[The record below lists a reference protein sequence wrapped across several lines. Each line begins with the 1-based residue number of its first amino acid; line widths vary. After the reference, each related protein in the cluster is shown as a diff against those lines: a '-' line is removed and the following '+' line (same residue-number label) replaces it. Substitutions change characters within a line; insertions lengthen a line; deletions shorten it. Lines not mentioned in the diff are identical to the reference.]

1 MGRGGHGDGG
11 DAPCTPAAAIVF
23 LVALFAGTFCTIFC
37 KAPMPISPAAM
48 GMTTEGY
55 TGEMENTK
63 FPIFFTFAMFLGM
76 SCALPAHFINEACK
90 SKDSGMPDTPKLG
103 LKGVLLLGLPSVF
116 DLLATALTTVGLLH
130 IPASIWQLLRGGAIV
145 LVALMKNFAPE
156 AEGRRL
162 AVHAEGQNPI
172 LGMAVTALGTLMQS
186 FQYVYE
192 EKVMA
197 DMDCPPL
204 LLIGTEGAFGF
215 VLCGLVLYPIAY
227 AMPGVDHGHYEDP
240 FNTLHKISHNMTLL
254 GFIACYTSLI
264 FVLNSLS
271 IVITY
276 MLSSVWHAILDNFRP
291 VFVWISS
298 LIIFYLVSSGTAGEE
313 WTWPASYVQ
322 LLGTVVL
329 LFGTAVYNGSVALP
343 GLEDGEPLK
352 ETLLPSEGSKASA
365 SPRASIPQLGLNSSP
380 VLAKNVM
387 RVASGRLSR

>member
-1 MGRGGHGDGG
+1 
-11 DAPCTPAAAIVF
+11 
-23 LVALFAGTFCTIFC
+23 
-37 KAPMPISPAAM
+37 M

-55 TGEMENTK
+55 TGEMEPTK

-103 LKGVLLLGLPSVF
+103 IKGVLLLGLPSVF

-145 LVALMKNFAPE
+145 LVALMKNFVLNDPLNKTQWAGVVVIAVAIAIVGYSSTMGGKAPE